1 MQIMPRAVVHLG
13 LPKTGTTSFQ
23 LACMQSRDALAK
35 QGVLYP
41 TDDWAMFPGAALHQ
55 ALALRVANGTP
66 ASIDED
72 VARLRQAASGY
83 RTMLLSAERFAV
95 MLNNPNNIGA
105 MRTFREALER
115 RFDEVE
121 FVCVVRSDR
130 ALLRSALREKIEGRG
145 MPLDGADYVRKHVE
159 SFYRMNRA
167 VVEALSGRLRVLR
180 FEDLVAKPFP
190 ASLLKACTGIEA
202 GLPDLKTNAS
212 EQKDARR
219 FLMSAVRTAVFN
231 ALGESTPYAPRVEE
245 AYQRMFAGLRLDRA
259 TDEEITRMFDEWSD
273 RQLNEALSTNAD
285 SLEAIYGLP
294 SHSGSGNHRS

>member
-1 MQIMPRAVVHLG
+1 MTTAVVHIG

-23 LACMQSRDALAK
+23 LACMQGRDALAK

-72 VARLRQAASGY
+72 VARLRQSAEGF

-95 MLNNPNNIGA
+95 MLNNPKNVAA
-105 MRTFREALER
+105 MQTFRDALAR
-115 RFDEVE
+115 RFDAVE

-167 VVEALSGRLRVLR
+167 VVEALSGSLRALR
-180 FEDLVAKPFP
+180 FEDLIAEPFP
-190 ASLLKACTGIEA
+190 ASLLKACTGIDA

-219 FLMSAVRTAVFN
+219 FLMSAVRMAFYNV
-231 ALGESTPYAPRVEE
+231 LGESTPYAPRVEQ
-245 AYQRMFAGLRLDRA
+245 AYQRIFAGLHIDPA
-259 TDEEITRMFDEWSD
+259 ADEEISRMFDEWMD
-273 RQLNEALSTNAD
+273 RRLDETLATNAD
-285 SLEAIYGLP
+285 SLESIYGLNTP
-294 SHSGSGNHRS
+294 SLTASGARRL

>member
-1 MQIMPRAVVHLG
+1 MPTAVVHIG

-23 LACMQSRDALAK
+23 LACMQGRDALAK

-41 TDDWAMFPGAALHQ
+41 TDDWVMFPGAALHQ

-72 VARLRQAASGY
+72 VARLRQAADGY

-95 MLNNPNNIGA
+95 MLNNPKSVA
-105 MRTFREALER
+105 PMQAFRDALER
-115 RFDEVE
+115 HFDGVE

-145 MPLDGADYVRKHVE
+145 MPHDGADYVRKHVE

-180 FEDLVAKPFP
+180 FEDLVAEPFP
-190 ASLLKACTGIEA
+190 ASLLKACTGIES

-219 FLMSAVRTAVFN
+219 FLMSAVRMAVYN
-231 ALGESTPYAPRVEE
+231 VLGESTPYAPRVEQ
-245 AYQRMFAGLRLDRA
+245 AYQRVFAGLRLNPAADQ
-259 TDEEITRMFDEWSD
+259 EISRLFDEWMD
-273 RQLNEALSTNAD
+273 RQLDETLATTAD
-285 SLEAIYGLP
+285 SLESIYGLN
-294 SHSGSGNHRS
+294 STSGSGISRP